1 MLLPLDFLLI
11 RTLIILSSLFKR
23 SLIAI
28 IACKDYALGLYS
40 VDINI
45 VALACFTTSFN
56 ISFLGFIIEIYFG
69 LVKQLVLRGWK
80 RLF

>member
-1 MLLPLDFLLI
+1 
-11 RTLIILSSLFKR
+11 
-23 SLIAI
+23 
-28 IACKDYALGLYS
+28 LYS